1 MKHYE
6 FKVVLDPDPGGG
18 YVVTCPS
25 IPGCYSQGATVEEAL
40 ENIREAIA
48 LCLEDM
54 RASSE
59 ELPNPSQTLMGTVGV
74 DI

>member
-6 FKVVLDPDPGGG
+6 FKVVLDPDPSGG

-25 IPGCYSQGATVEEAL
+25 IPGCYSQGETIAEAL
-40 ENIREAIA
+40 KNVREAIA

-54 RASSE
+54 RAHKE
-59 ELPNPSQTLMGTVGV
+59 KLPDPAQTLMGTVGV
-74 DI
+74 DV